1 MKKKMMVPD
10 FKLYKNE
17 GRKWTWSICYDYT
30 MASIVDESKTDMILV
45 GDSMGNVMLGM
56 GSTIPVTV
64 DMMIHHIK
72 AVVKGAPNTFIV
84 GDMPFASYNVSCEQA
99 IETANRIMKEGGCD
113 CVKLEGGAT
122 MAPQIK
128 AIVDAG
134 IPVLG
139 HIGLTP
145 QTASAMGGF
154 KVQGASK
161 AAADKLMAD
170 ANAIEEAGAFAI
182 CVECVPSVVA
192 KKMKETLQIPI
203 LGIGA
208 GPDCDCQ
215 ELNLY
220 DMCGLFGDFKPKFV
234 KQYLQLRPLIVGAL
248 DQFYDDTV
256 NGVFPTP
263 EYSYNTK
270 VEGYDSEK

>member
-10 FKLYKNE
+10 FKTYKQE
-17 GRKWTWSICYDYT
+17 GKKWTWSICYDYT
-30 MASIVDESKTDMILV
+30 MASIIDESKTDMILV
-45 GDSMGNVMLGM
+45 GDSMGNVVLGM
-56 GSTIPVTV
+56 GSTVPVTV

-72 AVVKGAPNTFIV
+72 TVVKGAPNTFIV
-84 GDMPFASYNVSCEQA
+84 GDMPFGSYNVSCEQA

-113 CVKLEGGAT
+113 CVKLEGGVH

-128 AIVDAG
+128 AIVNSG

-145 QTASAMGGF
+145 QSISALGGF

-161 AAADKLMAD
+161 EAADSLVAD
-170 ANAIEEAGAFAI
+170 AIAVEEAGAFSI

-192 KKMKETLQIPI
+192 KKMTETLKIPT

-208 GPDCDCQ
+208 GPFCDCQ

-234 KQYLQLRPLIVGAL
+234 KQYLELRKPIVDAL
-248 DQFYDDTV
+248 DKFYEETV
-256 NGVFPTP
+256 NGTFPTP
-263 EYSYNTK
+263 EFSYN
-270 VEGYDSEK
+270 VQIEGY